1 MVSLTDIFRI
11 ANPGNEKTKI
21 NISISLKFYK
31 ELEAHGA
38 SKVLKR
44 EYGDLLTTPED
55 GTSFYHLI
63 LN

>member
-31 ELEAHGA
+31 ELEVHGA
-38 SKVLKR
+38 SKVLNR

-55 GTSFYHLI
+55 GTSFKH
-63 LN
+63 